1 MTKRQLVKW
10 LEAKQSDAKAEVEI
24 QYATAEK
31 AYFAQRDEALKINET
46 VDEVFRLISEA
57 DTVVSRWKEALE
69 KVEGIYTTR
78 GWYTSLTK
86 KLSDLSD
93 KENIRMYIM
102 KDFTDDTDAL
112 RQLKAKR
119 SETLREIEKFNNL
132 MGDIVPPEVK
142 KDLLEKG
149 FFTAP
154 ASTKYHGNY
163 EGGLFDHSY
172 MVAHYLKKLTEE
184 CRLDWQ
190 NPRSPLLVGMFHDL
204 CKMDNYQHPVIAE
217 TLGGEEIR
225 DDSKWEYAMDTLLKG
240 HGDKSVMVLAQYFKL
255 TEEEIMCIRYHMGA
269 FCDKSE
275 WNDYTRAVH
284 KYTNVLWTHQ
294 ADMLA
299 SHVEGV

>member
-46 VDEVFRLISEA
+46 VD
-57 DTVVSRWKEALE
+57 
-69 KVEGIYTTR
+69 
-78 GWYTSLTK
+78 
-86 KLSDLSD
+86 
-93 KENIRMYIM
+93 
-102 KDFTDDTDAL
+102 
-112 RQLKAKR
+112 
-119 SETLREIEKFNNL
+119 
-132 MGDIVPPEVK
+132 
-142 KDLLEKG
+142 
-149 FFTAP
+149 
-154 ASTKYHGNY
+154 

-225 DDSKWEYAMDTLLKG
+225 DDFKWEYATDTLLKG

>member
-1 MTKRQLVKW
+1 MTL
-10 LEAKQSDAKAEVEI
+10 AE
-24 QYATAEK
+24 
-31 AYFAQRDEALKINET
+31 R
-46 VDEVFRLISEA
+46 
-57 DTVVSRWKEALE
+57 
-69 KVEGIYTTR
+69 
-78 GWYTSLTK
+78 
-86 KLSDLSD
+86 
-93 KENIRMYIM
+93 
-102 KDFTDDTDAL
+102 
-112 RQLKAKR
+112 
-119 SETLREIEKFNNL
+119 IEKFNNL

-172 MVAHYLKKLTEE
+172 MVARYLKKLTED

-190 NPRSPLLVGMFHDL
+190 NSRSPLLVGMFHDL
-204 CKMDNYQHPVIAE
+204 CKMDNYILIDGYYEYE
-217 TLGGEEIR
+217 T
-225 DDSKWEYAMDTLLKG
+225 DTLLKG